1 MPKINNNTA
10 YPLVT
15 TPAGADLVVCLQS
28 DVVKKMTVDQ
38 INSVAGAAPVT
49 VTYTT
54 TATTTLTVAD
64 MNLILAVEV
73 AGATVVN
80 LPSVAAGDI
89 GTWVII
95 HKMGA
100 GNLVINA
107 ADSDKINDSSA
118 GGAITNDTAAQTYA
132 VISLVL
138 ITATEWRQQNMP
150 LGSWTTS

>member
-100 GNLVINA
+100 GNMTINA
-107 ADSDKINDSSA
+107 ADSDLVNDSSA
-118 GGAITNDTAAQTYA
+118 GGSISNSVAAQTYG
-132 VISLVL
+132 VITLAL
-138 ITATEWRQQNMP
+138 ITATKWRQQGFP
-150 LGSWTTS
+150 LGTWVTA